1 LREGASIIS
10 TAQRGRVEAAAPQPF
25 QVEGLQGFIASTR
38 ISKIEGWQV
47 KTDCRFIENG
57 RNEVIF
63 SLRSLRHEPQR
74 VSKYLRPIVR
84 LSDPSPT

>member
-1 LREGASIIS
+1 
-10 TAQRGRVEAAAPQPF
+10 VAAPQPEKA
-25 QVEGLQGFIASTR
+25 EGLQGFIASTR
-38 ISKIEGWQV
+38 ISKIEDWQV

-74 VSKYLRPIVR
+74 VSKYRCPIVR
-84 LSDPSPT
+84 LSVPFPRPPKLP